1 MSHTTKASRHVS
13 GMRNARYGEILLISP
28 GEDGHLK
35 AAVYNTFGLNDCPPE
50 QWNALDP
57 RALAE
62 QFQVPMVFLNGPR
75 FWTIDEV
82 TTFQWGDPTMF
93 DGLEARWVAEL
104 RIPAEIDLTG
114 ATARKFYVD
123 STVKRD
129 TEYVLSSGK
138 PVHELIAP
146 GDRTYV
152 LQAYSHTV
160 DDSQTM
166 ETLATLGRRL
176 RLPQGWRYRVHTPEN
191 DLLVRTVEGD
201 AHVVQDELENTYMLL
216 VH

>member
-1 MSHTTKASRHVS
+1 MSHTTKASRHLS
-13 GMRNARYGEILLISP
+13 GMRNARYGEVLLISP

-82 TTFQWGDPTMF
+82 TTFQWGDTAMF
-93 DGLEARWVAEL
+93 DGLEARWVAEV

-166 ETLATLGRRL
+166 ESLATLGRRL

-191 DLLVRTVEGD
+191 DLLVRTVAGD

-216 VH
+216 AH